1 MLLTPQGERGSD
13 TASDWDLF
21 TGAMNCII
29 LSIPF
34 WFVVAGIVAWRS
46 HRDFAC
52 DSFVIA
58 VALSLAISSEML
70 SSHKLL
76 AWILRFLAAW
86 AGTTVLVRLLEE
98 LLGPVVQ

>member
-1 MLLTPQGERGSD
+1 MLPTPHGERGSD
-13 TASDWDLF
+13 AVPWDLF
-21 TGAMNCII
+21 AGAMNAII
-29 LSIPF
+29 LSVPV
-34 WFVVAGIVAWRS
+34 WFVVAGFVAWRS

-76 AWILRFLAAW
+76 AWILRILATW
-86 AGTTVLVRLLEE
+86 AGMTVLVRLLEE